1 MNDKFKQFL
10 RLAFLASFSLMI
22 FSCNSF
28 SELSKDNVKSNED
41 GFLIINK
48 KAGLQATFFGDFV
61 FANNMKEYKKLN
73 PTSKP
78 IFKNIVIYGKTKIE
92 PFYEVYVVQGK
103 PVIPDNFIV
112 KEEIFKNETYSFIIS
127 KDAPQYDLDYL
138 KANFKDFFDE

>member
-1 MNDKFKQFL
+1 MNNTFKQFL
-10 RLAFLASFSLMI
+10 RLVFLTSFSLVI

-28 SELSKDNVKSNED
+28 SSLSKDNNKSDED
-41 GFLIINK
+41 GFLISNK
-48 KAGLQATFFGDFV
+48 KAGLQATFFADFV

-78 IFKNIVIYGKTKIE
+78 LFKNILIYGKTKVA

-103 PVIPDNFIV
+103 PTIPDDFIV
-112 KEEIFKNETYSFIIS
+112 KEEVFKNETYSFIIS

-138 KANFKDFFDE
+138 KKNFKDLFDE